1 MSAVQEWLRG
11 FRTEELL
18 SWLLMAAAALLC
30 IMLHEISHG
39 LAAYWL
45 GDPTAKRAGRL
56 SFNPLRHID
65 LVGLVMMV
73 IARFGWAKPV
83 PIDPR
88 YFKHPKRGMALT
100 ALAGPVSNFLMAWL
114 SMLVYFLLFPLFY
127 RSGSAVL
134 MWIIAFFRYCA
145 VLNVSLC
152 LFNLFPI
159 PPLDGSK
166 VLLSLLPDKAY
177 WTVMRYER
185 YGFLIIAVLL
195 LTGVLDA
202 PLSVLN
208 GGLTTFL
215 QNITAPIAELIYS

>member
-1 MSAVQEWLRG
+1 MNGIIEWFRG
-11 FRTEELL
+11 IRTQELL
-18 SWLLMAAAALLC
+18 SWLLMAGAALLC
-30 IMLHEISHG
+30 IMVHEICHG
-39 LAAYWL
+39 LMAYRL

-56 SFNPLRHID
+56 SLNPLRHVDI
-65 LVGLVMMV
+65 VGLLMMV

-114 SMLVYFLLFPLFY
+114 SLLCYFLLFPLYF
-127 RSGSAVL
+127 RTGSAILYWVCT
-134 MWIIAFFRYCA
+134 FFGYCA

-166 VLLSLLPDKAY
+166 VLLALLPDRFY
-177 WTVMRYER
+177 WRVMRYER
-185 YGFLIIAVLL
+185 YGFLVIAALL
-195 LTGVLDA
+195 LTGVLDT
-202 PLSVLN
+202 PLSALN
-208 GGLTTFL
+208 NGLLTFL
-215 QNITAPIAELIYS
+215 QNITAPIAALIYS